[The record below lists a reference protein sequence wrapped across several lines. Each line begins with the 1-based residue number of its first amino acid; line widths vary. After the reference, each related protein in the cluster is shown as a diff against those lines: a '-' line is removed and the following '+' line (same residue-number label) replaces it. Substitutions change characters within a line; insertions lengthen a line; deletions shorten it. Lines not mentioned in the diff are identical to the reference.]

1 MPTNLNWSRLSF
13 GSRFIAGTWITVLTA
28 LVVVSIVLELRW
40 STSALLLVMWVAP
53 VAVMFLLG
61 WGGTSTLATHQMLY
75 AVEHAKGGR
84 A

>member
-1 MPTNLNWSRLSF
+1 MPTNLDWSRLSL

-28 LVVVSIVLELRW
+28 LVVTSIVLELRW

-53 VAVMFLLG
+53 VGVMLLLG
-61 WGGTSTLATHQMLY
+61 WGGASPLSTHQMLY
-75 AVEHAKGGR
+75 AVEQAKGGR